1 MTSSK
6 SSKKDQTLYLKS
18 LKADG
23 IEEIFIPRGQKP
35 TQNPVVSASAAQGPA
50 IQAPCAAKDSP
61 APGLI
66 AGGVSNV
73 IKEQILELRQ
83 TTQGCPK
90 CLELCTTRKS
100 VVFGAGNLKAQLVF
114 VGEAPGRDED
124 IQGLPF
130 VGRAGQLLTK
140 MIEAIK
146 LTREDI
152 FICNVLKCRPPGNR
166 PPKPDEIE
174 NCEPYLKKQLELISP
189 KIICALGT
197 FAAQTLL
204 KTDIPIS
211 KLRGE
216 FHSYQ
221 GIKLLCS
228 FHPAYLLR
236 NPAEKV
242 KSWED
247 LKMIRKE
254 LDSLS

>member
-1 MTSSK
+1 MSSPK
-6 SSKKDQTLYLKS
+6 SSKKDQNLYLQS

-23 IEEIFIPRGQKP
+23 IEEIYIPRDKKRP
-35 TQNPVVSASAAQGPA
+35 PVA
-50 IQAPCAAKDSP
+50 SP
-61 APGLI
+61 AVEGAAIHAVPGTAKGSSTLGLVD
-66 AGGVSNV
+66 GGVRAS
-73 IKEQILELRQ
+73 IKKQILELSQ
-83 TTQGCPK
+83 VTQGCSK
-90 CLELCTTRKS
+90 CFELCTTRKS

-140 MIEAIK
+140 MIEAIQ

-152 FICNVLKCRPPGNR
+152 FICNVLKCRPPENR

-211 KLRGE
+211 KLRGK

-221 GIKLLCS
+221 GIKLICS

-236 NPAEKV
+236 NPPEKV

-254 LDSLS
+254 LDSL